1 MTENAMKNEFFHKLD
16 RMRAHARQPRPAEL
30 ATLAVECDVSVSEAL
45 VAIEQLSRFWRADDR
60 ETFESIAQFVET
72 LFVGKRSKRVLEY
85 SATSRVLSAGLIADS
100 REATGKLVLR
110 DTELASVL
118 SVLLGEGVVASS
130 LDEVAQGE
138 QFETVIC
145 QPPVGNR
152 SKEPLSD
159 GFGGEVVSALSA
171 HLSDRGQLFWLT
183 ARGVLYAEQA
193 NRTLNALAQTGL
205 HLVAAIEVPPGVF
218 TGSSIDGALLIFERH
233 AREKMMVG
241 ALRDTASA
249 SVMAD
254 AFTKGAT
261 KKAGPSWVWQD
272 ADDRRNYSQIERED
286 LLKRIMPRGRH
297 KEKTLSELITDEKIV
312 KADKPIS
319 VESKAAA
326 YIFIPEYAGSHV
338 TAELDEQTVKPKAV
352 YRVPI
357 DTTQVNPRFLA
368 ILLNSPFGREL
379 RALVAHGATIQR
391 VSVESLKGLKLPLP
405 PLETQDRIARIESDL
420 SLLAATFDDIKQTLH
435 HDWRALPEL
444 SEQVDSLKAVLDIE
458 QQIENWWQ
466 ELPYPLATIYRRY
479 QIAKDPKER
488 FDRLLHFF
496 ELAAVYLAAIGTSHV
511 KALRQDWQEHFAKW
525 FHPAEAAGIERADF
539 GFWTALAG
547 ASLKDLARIASTKEL
562 REAASERA
570 GFELVEVAANL
581 APLGKTTGILDEVRG
596 YRNSWKGHGGH
607 LKASDAAR
615 FDKELQQAIRDF
627 YEATASV
634 FRRLLLVRPGL
645 ADVSESSFRYQVDLL
660 TGSDPAFE
668 TEVVEVSHGAASHA
682 LVFWM
687 RDARV
692 MCRALP
698 FFRLG
703 APQEPQETSFYV
715 FNRIENGGFRW
726 ISYQEAREQEFVAP
740 DEELRSL
747 IGLPRGDGS

>member
-1 MTENAMKNEFFHKLD
+1 MTEAAKKNEFFHKLD
-16 RMRAHARQPRPAEL
+16 QMRAHAEKPRPAEL
-30 ATLAVECDVSVSEAL
+30 VALAIECNLSVTEAL
-45 VAIEQLSRFWRADDR
+45 VEIEQVSRFWRVDDR
-60 ETFESIAQFVET
+60 EAFESVTQFVGALCGEE
-72 LFVGKRSKRVLEY
+72 RSTRILEY
-85 SATSRVLSAGLIADS
+85 SATFRVVSAGLIGAPGV
-100 REATGKLVLR
+100 ATGKLILR
-110 DTELASVL
+110 DTELATAVGM
-118 SVLLGEGVVASS
+118 LLGEGVVVPS
-130 LDEVAQGE
+130 LNKVGRDKK
-138 QFETVIC
+138 FETVIC
-145 QPPVGNR
+145 QPPMGNR

-159 GFGGEVVSALSA
+159 GFGGEVISALSA
-171 HLSDRGQLFWLT
+171 HVSDKGQLFWLT
-183 ARGVLYAEQA
+183 ARSVLYAEQA
-193 NRTLNALAQTGL
+193 NRTLSALAQVGL

-218 TGSSIDGALLIFERH
+218 AGSNIEGALLVFERH
-233 AREKMMVG
+233 AQRKKMVG
-241 ALRDTASA
+241 SLRDRDSA
-249 SVMAD
+249 SVMAE
-254 AFTKGAT
+254 AFAKGAT

-272 ADDRRNYSQIERED
+272 SDDRRSYSQIERED
-286 LLKRIMPRGRH
+286 RLKRIMPRGRH
-297 KEKTLSELITDEKIV
+297 IEKTLGELIIGEKII
-312 KADKPIS
+312 KADKPIDE
-319 VESKAAA
+319 ESKAAA
-326 YIFIPEYAGSHV
+326 YIFVPEYAGSHV
-338 TAELDEQTVKPKAV
+338 TAELDEQTVKSKAV

-357 DTTQVNPRFLA
+357 DTTQANPRFLA
-368 ILLNSPFGREL
+368 TLLNSPFGREL
-379 RALVAHGATIQR
+379 RALIASGTTIQR
-391 VSVESLKGLKLPLP
+391 VSVASLKGLKLPLP

-420 SLLAATFDDIKQTLH
+420 SLLSAAFDDIKQTLH

-444 SEQVDSLKAVLDIE
+444 SAQVDSLKAVLDIE

-496 ELAAVYLAAIGTSHV
+496 EMAAVYLAAIGTSHV
-511 KALRQDWQEHFAKW
+511 KALRHDWQELFAKW
-525 FHPAEAAGIERADF
+525 FHPTEAVGIERADF
-539 GFWTALAG
+539 GFWTTLAG

-562 REAASERA
+562 REAANERA
-570 GFELVEVAANL
+570 GIELVEVAANL

-645 ADVSESSFRYQVDLL
+645 ADVSETSFRYQIDLL

-668 TEVVEVSHGAASHA
+668 TEMVEVSRGASSHA
-682 LVFWM
+682 LAFWM

-740 DEELRSL
+740 DEELHAL
-747 IGLPRGDGS
+747 IGLPKGDGS